1 MDVLCQSCVTRSSH
15 RNWNWRQEA
24 CLGHHSKIC
33 VRFVDPN
40 HLALHQFVWVL
51 ATSQGTIRTKHWFMM
66 VHVVVEINNIS
77 EGRNYDH
84 GNYLKDVKSTIDLS
98 KVVTIFEDLLSL
110 LLFHS
115 LLKEYQLFKKL
126 FIENDLLPPFTNLE
140 FKLLIKLCKLRWTW
154 KKRQCVKCLWRGECQ
169 TTKITHH
176 ISQE

>member
-1 MDVLCQSCVTRSSH
+1 
-15 RNWNWRQEA
+15 
-24 CLGHHSKIC
+24 
-33 VRFVDPN
+33 
-40 HLALHQFVWVL
+40 
-51 ATSQGTIRTKHWFMM
+51 MM

-140 FKLLIKLCKLRWTW
+140 FKLLIKLCKLRWT
-154 KKRQCVKCLWRGECQ
+154 
-169 TTKITHH
+169 
-176 ISQE
+176 